1 MKIKN
6 YFDNSIKLIS
16 NNLFEDK
23 RGFFSELYN
32 KKYFIKNNISVN
44 FVQDNFSFTPLIG
57 TFRGLHFQTPPYEQA
72 KYVKVLSGEIYDI
85 VLDIRRNSKTYGK
98 YKAFK
103 LNSKEWNS
111 LFIDIGF
118 AHGLLTLSH
127 DVMLYY
133 KVSNYYSK
141 ENDFTINWKDKILN
155 IDLPFNKDK
164 VMTSEKDSF
173 GLNFNDFESPFI

>member
-1 MKIKN
+1 M
-6 YFDNSIKLIS
+6 
-16 NNLFEDK
+16 
-23 RGFFSELYN
+23 
-32 KKYFIKNNISVN
+32 
-44 FVQDNFSFTPLIG
+44 
-57 TFRGLHFQTPPYEQA
+57 HFQTPPYEQA

-85 VLDIRRNSKTYGK
+85 VLDVRRNSKTYGK

-118 AHGLLTLSH
+118 AHGFLTLSH

-141 ENDFTINWKDKILN
+141 EKKHN
-155 IDLPFNKDK
+155 IDNKK
-164 VMTSEKDSF
+164 SA
-173 GLNFNDFESPFI
+173 NY